1 MATVDADMVTLLQAA
16 PGLSGVNVFQGPVR
30 EIGALVTPTAV
41 FVLQT
46 GGIAPTPYLGTQ
58 TDVRE
63 SGLQIRIRS
72 DVAEGYDAGCTLAQ
86 AVLAAT
92 QRKTPSGRVT
102 VFVNE
107 SEPTYLGQD
116 DYGNFEWSLNARV
129 VWVG

>member
-1 MATVDADMVTLLQAA
+1 MATVDADVVTMLQATPA
-16 PGLSGVNVFQGPVR
+16 LTGVNIFQGPVR

-58 TDVRE
+58 TDVRD
-63 SGLQIRIRS
+63 SGLQVRIRS
-72 DVAEGYDAGCTLAQ
+72 DVANGYDAGCTLAQ
-86 AVLAAT
+86 TVLSAL
-92 QRKTPSGRVT
+92 QRKTPAGRVT
-102 VFVNE
+102 AFVNE

>member
-1 MATVDADMVTLLQAA
+1 MASVDADVVTLLQAA
-16 PGLSGVNVFQGPVR
+16 PSMAGVSIFQGPVR
-30 EIGALVTPTAV
+30 EIGALVPPTAV

-46 GGIAPTPYLGTQ
+46 GGIAPTPYLGTA

-72 DVAEGYDAGCTLAQ
+72 DVTLGYNAGVELAQ
-86 AVLAAT
+86 TVLAAL

-102 VFVNE
+102 LFVNE

-116 DYGNFEWSLNARV
+116 DYSNFEWSLNARV

>member
-1 MATVDADMVTLLQAA
+1 MASVDADVVTMLQANNA
-16 PGLSGVNVFQGPVR
+16 LTGISVFQGPVR
-30 EIGALVTPTAV
+30 EIGALVPPTAV

-63 SGLQIRIRS
+63 SGLQVRIRS
-72 DVAEGYDAGCTLAQ
+72 DVANGYNTGVELAQ
-86 AVLAAT
+86 TVLST
-92 QRKTPSGRVT
+92 IQRKTPSGRVT
-102 VFVNE
+102 AFVNE